1 MAHFCQPSQ
10 GVEKRFGGG
19 QRSLSTWET
28 QGAFLEELAFETTQE
43 DTRRFGS
50 RIWDGSSMLLQV
62 KVLAYDEFFF
72 FFFLTYKG
80 VLGFFRVSE
89 ISGLA

>member
-1 MAHFCQPSQ
+1 
-10 GVEKRFGGG
+10 
-19 QRSLSTWET
+19 
-28 QGAFLEELAFETTQE
+28 
-43 DTRRFGS
+43 
-50 RIWDGSSMLLQV
+50 MLLQV